1 MFPSH
6 DHTGQRSNK
15 KSIEGVDWL
24 SLHTYTERLGFSS
37 DIDCLKHYYDL
48 EDVLVLLLDVQPNL
62 IDDIHELIVDA
73 VYDDK
78 NVDDELKVIEWK
90 YVNFVMKKQRTW
102 VDFTPVYCV
111 KTMMEWKK
119 NESKMWR
126 ERM

>member
-1 MFPSH
+1 M
-6 DHTGQRSNK
+6 
-15 KSIEGVDWL
+15 

-78 NVDDELKVIEWK
+78 NVDDELKVIE
-90 YVNFVMKKQRTW
+90 
-102 VDFTPVYCV
+102 
-111 KTMMEWKK
+111 
-119 NESKMWR
+119 
-126 ERM
+126 